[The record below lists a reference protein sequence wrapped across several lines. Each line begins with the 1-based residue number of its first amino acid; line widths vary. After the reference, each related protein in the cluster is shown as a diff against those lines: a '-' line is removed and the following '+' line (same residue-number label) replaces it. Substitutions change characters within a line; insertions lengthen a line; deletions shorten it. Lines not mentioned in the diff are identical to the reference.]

1 MTDSPEMPT
10 GNAQEPEQDAA
21 ARQAR
26 YQAILER
33 LTLMSDLFARNV
45 LKDKACAEYIL
56 QVIMED
62 SSLRIVSL
70 DIQADLKNLYG
81 RSATLDCI
89 AQDAAGKLYNIEIQQ
104 EPEGASPFRARYY
117 SALLDMNTLDPG
129 DRFNQLPESYVIFIT
144 EDDIFNNGLPIC
156 HIDRIIRET
165 GIDFGDLS
173 KIIYV
178 TASIQEDTEL
188 GSLMH
193 DFHCRDA
200 ADMHS
205 AVLAGRVRELKETQ
219 KGVSY
224 MCSELRMLREEGIS
238 IGLEKGKLI
247 MLYDL
252 VRDGTLPLSAAA
264 ARARQDDS
272 EFQAGMERYFAS
284 AG

>member
-89 AQDAAGKLYNIEIQQ
+89 AQDAA
-104 EPEGASPFRARYY
+104 
-117 SALLDMNTLDPG
+117 
-129 DRFNQLPESYVIFIT
+129 
-144 EDDIFNNGLPIC
+144 
-156 HIDRIIRET
+156 
-165 GIDFGDLS
+165 
-173 KIIYV
+173 
-178 TASIQEDTEL
+178 
-188 GSLMH
+188 
-193 DFHCRDA
+193 
-200 ADMHS
+200 DMHS

-224 MCSELRMLREEGIS
+224 MCSELRMLREEGLEEGIGIGREEGREEGIS